1 MRRMQLGACDTPNG
15 IATQSRKP
23 NVGIMTHPYFE
34 RAGKTPLDN
43 LIVLVKPLA
52 NKLFVITGRD
62 YNTPPCDVEVIA
74 IKAKRRTSFVSRT
87 LEQALVHAKVL
98 RLLLKLRGEID
109 ILIFF
114 LGATFPVPVIFAKA
128 LGMQTFVIPAAV
140 RYPPQLPS
148 IKEQKRHWQLGDDLI
163 IRLTDALER
172 ISYYFSDKLIVYSPS
187 IIDQAKLRRYRK
199 KIVVTHRHFPNLD
212 LYRFKNDVEQ
222 RDNVVGYVGRLTE
235 EKGALNFV
243 QAIPRVSRTRDDVS
257 FLIIGE
263 GSCEDEIHAYVERHA
278 LGSKVSL
285 TGWIPHEELPDYLAS
300 LKLLVIPSMY
310 EGLPNIMVE
319 AMACGSPV
327 LSTPVGSV
335 ADVLEDGENG
345 FLLPDNSPACLA
357 EAILKVLAHPNL
369 KRIAVNARALVER
382 EFQYEKLVATWQNII
397 CDTKGDASDPNVS
410 DRIQC

>member
-1 MRRMQLGACDTPNG
+1 MLLRACETPNG
-15 IATQSRKP
+15 IATEPRKP

-62 YNTPPCDVEVIA
+62 YDTPPCDVEVIA
-74 IKAKRRTSFVSRT
+74 IKATRRTSFVSRM
-87 LEQALVHAKVL
+87 LEQTLVHAKVL
-98 RLLLKLRGEID
+98 RLLLKRHGEID

-114 LGATFPVPVIFAKA
+114 LGATFPVPVIFARA
-128 LGMQTFVIPAAV
+128 LGMKTFVIPAAV
-140 RYPPQLPS
+140 RYSPQLPS
-148 IKEQKRHWQLGDDLI
+148 IKEQKTHWQLGDSLI
-163 IRLTDALER
+163 MRLTERLER
-172 ISYYFSDKLIVYSPS
+172 IGYYFSDKLIVYSPS
-187 IIDQAKLRRYRK
+187 IIDQANLRRYRK

-212 LYRFKNDVEQ
+212 LYRFKNDIEQ

-235 EKGALNFV
+235 EKGVVNFI
-243 QAIPRVSRTRDDVS
+243 QAIPRVIGTRDDVF

-263 GSCEDEIHAYVERHA
+263 GDREDEIRAYVKKHA
-278 LGSKVSL
+278 LDCKVSL

-345 FLLPDNSPACLA
+345 FLLPDNSPACVA
-357 EAILKVLAHPNL
+357 EAILKALAHPNL
-369 KRIAVNARALVER
+369 KRITVNARNLVEC
-382 EFQYEKLVATWQNII
+382 EFQYEKLVTTWQNII
-397 CDTKGDASDPNVS
+397 HSTRDASA
-410 DRIQC
+410 